1 MQIAYVLTSL
11 GVGGAERQALA
22 LAARMRARGHA
33 VSLLVL
39 RGRQPQEWS
48 TTLDLFC
55 LEIRRTRV
63 SIRAGLWKA
72 RRYLRDFQPDL
83 IHSHT
88 YPANMAARLLRISLP
103 ETAVLSTIHNV
114 YEGRWPRM
122 LAYRLT
128 DGLSRHTT
136 AVSYAAAAR
145 FVRLKAVPA
154 HKSSVLAN
162 GIDTTE
168 FAPSPER
175 RARTRT
181 GMGVSGEFVW
191 LAAGRLTPAKD
202 YPNLLSA
209 FAHVRAAV
217 PSACLWVAGEFVGTG
232 FATIQSLADDL
243 GSSVRWLGLRRDMPA
258 LLDAADGFVLA
269 NGIDTTEFAPSPER
283 RARTRTGMGVS
294 GEVVW
299 RGAGR
304 ITPAKDYPNLLS
316 AFAHVRAAVPSACL
330 WVAGEFVGTGF
341 ATIQSLAD
349 DLGSY
354 VRWLGL
360 RRDMPSVLDAADGF
374 VLASAWEGMPLAIE
388 EAMAMEK
395 PVVATDAG
403 VVRELVGETGFIVS
417 ANSPENLAEAML
429 EMMRRTDEE
438 RHRMGRSARERIA
451 AHFSMDVKADE
462 WELLYREVLAHKK

>member
-1 MQIAYVLTSL
+1 MRIAYVLTSL

-55 LEIRRTRV
+55 LEIRRTPV
-63 SIRAGLWKA
+63 SILAGLWKA

-88 YPANMAARLLRISLP
+88 YTANMAARLLRISLP

-191 LAAGRLTPAKD
+191 LAAGRITPAKD

-269 NGIDTTEFAPSPER
+269 
-283 RARTRTGMGVS
+283 
-294 GEVVW
+294 
-299 RGAGR
+299 
-304 ITPAKDYPNLLS
+304 
-316 AFAHVRAAVPSACL
+316 
-330 WVAGEFVGTGF
+330 
-341 ATIQSLAD
+341 
-349 DLGSY
+349 
-354 VRWLGL
+354 
-360 RRDMPSVLDAADGF
+360 
-374 VLASAWEGMPLAIE
+374 SAWEGMPLAIE

-403 VVRELVGETGFIVS
+403 GVRELVGETGFIVS
-417 ANSPENLAEAML
+417 AKSPENLAEAML